1 MPTPQRRGANARA
14 AKARVLEAQNRY
26 DANGTGRRIASWS
39 PGSRGPRTAV
49 EGTTR
54 MRDRAQDAIRNDW
67 AAASTTQK
75 WGTTLIGVGITP
87 RWDDK
92 RYRELWDEHAKTADA
107 DGVLDA
113 YGLQTLGVRAWF
125 SDGEVFM
132 RRRPRSLSLPL
143 AAPVQYQLVESAF
156 CPMFDATAWPG
167 MPTGNE
173 IRQGVEF
180 NNYGRRVAYWM
191 HREHPNDPN
200 AKATPDKL
208 IRVAAS
214 DIRHMFEPK
223 RPGQVRGASE
233 LSAMLVRIR
242 NSSDFEDA
250 VLDRQKLANLFVTF
264 VTRVM
269 PTLDA
274 EDFDPDTGLPKWYD
288 RKGNPMASLEPGM
301 QQELLPGE
309 DVKFANPPE
318 AGTSYPDYLRSTHLG
333 TAAAGGMPYELLS
346 GDIKDVSDRTLRVVI
361 NEFRRLARQ
370 RQWQIV
376 IPMLCQPMVEWW
388 ADALWLKGELAE
400 SDMKAAK
407 NPEWSPEGWEYIH
420 PTQDAEGKKLELE
433 MGVTSRARIAGDRGD
448 SIEDIDN
455 EREADLKR
463 SKAKGLEPPP
473 KPAPGAPGAA
483 GAPAPAPRQ
492 PDPNATNDREF
503 WLRVADMQKANA
515 DVTQSMRAAFEM
527 ALVAQSANFEKMIAA
542 MAARSDQ
549 PIVNHYHV
557 AAPSIE
563 NVVNVPPTT
572 VENTVNVPAAV
583 VENNVTLPAPV
594 VENHTHVEPTPLAVT
609 NNVNV
614 SEVAITS
621 MPTRET
627 TTVIDRDRQTDE
639 IVQTKTVEKDASKPK
654 KD

>member
-49 EGTTR
+49 EGTSR

-92 RYRELWDEHAKTADA
+92 RYRELWDAHARTADA

-180 NNYGRRVAYWM
+180 NTYGRRVAYWM
-191 HREHPNDPN
+191 YREHPNDPN

-264 VTRVM
+264 ITREM

-274 EDFDPDTGLPKWYD
+274 GDFDPDTGLPRWYD
-288 RKGNPMASLEPGM
+288 RKGNPMASLEPGI

-388 ADALWLKGELAE
+388 ADALWLKGDLAE
-400 SDMKAAK
+400 SDLKAAK
-407 NPEWSPEGWEYIH
+407 SPKWSPEGWEYIH
-420 PTQDAEGKKLELE
+420 PTQDAEGKKIELE

-463 SKAKGLEPPP
+463 SKDKGLEPPP
-473 KPAPGAPGAA
+473 KPAPGAA

-542 MAARSDQ
+542 MAARSEQ
-549 PIVNHYHV
+549 PIVNHFHV
-557 AAPSIE
+557 AAPSVE

-572 VENTVNVPAAV
+572 VENTVNVPAPV
-583 VENNVTLPAPV
+583 IENNVTLPAPV

-627 TTVIDRDRQTDE
+627 TTTVARDQQGE
-639 IVQTKTVEKDASKPK
+639 IVDTKTVEKDAFKPK